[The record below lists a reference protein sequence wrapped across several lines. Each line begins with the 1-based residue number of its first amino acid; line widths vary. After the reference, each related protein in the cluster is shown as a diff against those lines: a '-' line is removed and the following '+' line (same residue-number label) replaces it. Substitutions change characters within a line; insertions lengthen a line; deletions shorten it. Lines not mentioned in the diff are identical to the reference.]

1 MAKLNNTH
9 RPAFHTMATNAKAAA
24 VTMNAHPAKHRF
36 MRALLEHKAMFL
48 ANIGMAISGLVLSLT
63 VLVTG
68 PANAADSGLQ
78 YVNRTTT
85 NGLGSNS
92 VRAVYVVG
100 SNVYAATDAG
110 LSIST
115 DGGATFTNK
124 TTANTANG
132 LGSNDVRG
140 VFVVGS
146 TIYAATKDTTYGY
159 GSPTKGGLSISTN
172 GGTTFTNKTIAD
184 GLGSNNVNTVFV
196 DGSTIYVGTSVT
208 SEVITTAPIT
218 AANITSNIATLTT
231 STPHGLVVGSIV
243 QVSGVVFTLDGTYS
257 VTAVPSTT
265 QFSFAKTAADY
276 TLPAPAGTAKLMV
289 AGGLSISTN
298 GGVTFTHF
306 NSTALCGSV
315 SCNHVRAIY
324 ASGSN
329 IYLATD
335 NRLVYSNDGGTTFT
349 HAPNGELSTRGVF
362 KDGTKVFLGSNF
374 GLQVSTDNF
383 ATAPAL
389 RNSLDGLG
397 DGAANVETIAMDSGK
412 LYVGTWGGL
421 SISSNGGTSFT
432 NDTPENCLGGYFV
445 SGVFVSGGTIYAA
458 TDGGLSISTGPGVG
472 CRTAAAAPAAIPTL
486 SEWAMILMAS
496 FMGLFAF
503 VRLRKVTLG

>member
-1 MAKLNNTH
+1 MAQLNNTP
-9 RPAFHTMATNAKAAA
+9 RPACQPLATGAKAAA

-36 MRALLEHKAMFL
+36 MRALLEHKAMFW

-85 NGLGSNS
+85 NGLGSNY
-92 VRAVYVVG
+92 VKAVYVVG

-115 DGGATFTNK
+115 DGGSSFTNY
-124 TTANTANG
+124 TTTLNG
-132 LGSNDVRG
+132 LGSNNVSG

-146 TIYAATKDTTYGY
+146 TIYAATKDTTYGL
-159 GSPTKGGLSISTN
+159 GTPTKGGLSISNN
-172 GGTTFTNKTIAD
+172 GGTTFTNRTIDD
-184 GLGSNNVNTVFV
+184 GLGSNDVNSVFV
-196 DGSTIYVGTSVT
+196 DGSTIYVGTSV
-208 SEVITTAPIT
+208 SSQVIVTTPVTQRAV
-218 AANITSNIATLTT
+218 ASNIVTLTT
-231 STPHGLVVGSIV
+231 STAHGLVVGSIV
-243 QVSGVVFTLDGTYS
+243 QVSGVGFTLDGIYS
-257 VTAVPSTT
+257 VTAVPSPT
-265 QFSFAKTAADY
+265 QFSYAKTASSIATTAVDPAY
-276 TLPAPAGTAKLMV
+276 SAATLKAP
-289 AGGLSISTN
+289 GGLSISTD

-315 SCNHVRAIY
+315 SCSHVYDIY

-329 IYLATD
+329 IYLATSE
-335 NRLVYSNDGGTTFT
+335 RLVYSNDGGTTFT
-349 HAPNGELSTRGVF
+349 HAPSGQLSSRAVF
-362 KDGTKVFLGSNF
+362 TDGTKVFLGSNV

-389 RNSLDGLG
+389 RNSFDGLS
-397 DGAANVETIAMDSGK
+397 DGAPNVQTIAMDSGK

-486 SEWAMILMAS
+486 SEWAMMFLASLMGIL
-496 FMGLFAF
+496 AF
-503 VRLRKVTLG
+503 LRMREAK